1 MTQTL
6 GQDLERRKV
15 DAVEDHQD
23 LLHLLTTGGGTEV
36 GLETGN
42 EVRED
47 PDPDHRGNTRRSV
60 NIIIN

>member
-1 MTQTL
+1 MSQTL
-6 GQDLERRKV
+6 GRDLGRGKV
-15 DAVEDHQD
+15 GVVGDHQD
-23 LLHLLTTGGGTEV
+23 PLHLLTTGDGTEV

-42 EVRED
+42 EVKEN

>member
-6 GQDLERRKV
+6 GRDLERRKA

-23 LLHLLTTGGGTEV
+23 LLHLLTTGDGTEV
-36 GLETGN
+36 GLGTGN

-47 PDPDHRGNTRRSV
+47 PNPDHRGNIRRSV